1 MASDWNEDYLDLVDS
16 LNREG
21 VEYVV
26 VGAFALA
33 QHGLPRA
40 TGDIDFFVRASA
52 ENAGRVIRAL
62 AAFGAP
68 LEAAGVEARSTSR
81 HPAPS
86 TSSGSPHGGS
96 TS

>member
-1 MASDWNEDYLDLVDS
+1 MASDWNEDFLDLVDT
-16 LNREG
+16 LNGEG

-40 TGDIDFFVRASA
+40 TGDIDFFVRASP
-52 ENAGRVIRAL
+52 ENARRLLRAL

-68 LEAAGVEARSTSR
+68 LTSAGVGNR
-81 HPAPS
+81 
-86 TSSGSPHGGS
+86 
-96 TS
+96 